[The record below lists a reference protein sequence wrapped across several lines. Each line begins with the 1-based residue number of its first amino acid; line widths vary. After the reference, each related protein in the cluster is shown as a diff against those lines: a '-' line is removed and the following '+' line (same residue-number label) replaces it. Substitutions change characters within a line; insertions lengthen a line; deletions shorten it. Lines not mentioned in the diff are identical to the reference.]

1 MHSAPYRE
9 HEIVWYKLDIP
20 HICPTNAKVQ
30 ITHWP
35 AEIISKTLKIE
46 THHVEIVSI
55 EDMNGG
61 KMDIP
66 QPVNMQ
72 YYVYMIELMGVESG
86 ANTFECRVRDL
97 LPWLTYSVPE
107 VMRTQART
115 LLKRKDSLLKSLD
128 GDEEDF
134 QSRLTTWA
142 WARHWADAIRSHFAP
157 FGLFFD
163 SEALKKMRRKRQGG
177 YYNGSIKKKRSRAE
191 KDAQEKE
198 MIRETE
204 MIESSVQ
211 QYQGIWFGT
220 EKIWIGDMVRLAGTF
235 ESPHSDPS
243 KPSSKAQMNGNGRS
257 TSNSAYLQLYKGRR
271 LSEGKGPLVK
281 LEGFKMSEASIG
293 KPIFLQVTHIYRVPG
308 QEGSPP
314 TLQFDGSYY
323 ELVKEDEGKVKK
335 PLSSNGGMQG
345 VLDNSDTS
353 SSSTPDQDLGD
364 PVTGVKQLDTSI
376 PSLYRKE
383 LVPPPAGGYVFK
395 PLKRLAGIAEEDGAT
410 GIPPH
415 MIAG

>member
-1 MHSAPYRE
+1 MQ
-9 HEIVWYKLDIP
+9 V
-20 HICPTNAKVQ
+20 
-30 ITHWP
+30 THWP

-46 THHVEIVSI
+46 THHVEIVPI
-55 EDMNGG
+55 EDMNGD
-61 KMDIP
+61 KIDIP
-66 QPVNMQ
+66 QPVNLQ

-97 LPWLTYSVPE
+97 LPWVTYSVPE
-107 VMRTQART
+107 VMRTQARM

-134 QSRLTTWA
+134 QSVLTTWA

-163 SEALKKMRRKRQGG
+163 SEALKKMRRRKQGG
-177 YYNGSIKKKRSRAE
+177 YYNGSSKKKRSRAE
-191 KDAQEKE
+191 RDAKEKE

-211 QYQGIWFGT
+211 QYQGIWFGS
-220 EKIWIGDMVRLAGTF
+220 EKIWVGDMVRLAGTF
-235 ESPHSDPS
+235 ESSPSTFS
-243 KPSSKAQMNGNGRS
+243 KPSHQAQANGNGIT
-257 TSNSAYLQLYKGRR
+257 TSKSAYLQLYKGRR
-271 LSEGKGPLVK
+271 LSEGKGPLVE
-281 LEGFKMSEASIG
+281 LEGFKMTEASIG
-293 KPIFLQVTHIYRVPG
+293 KPAFLQVTHIYRMPG
-308 QEGSPP
+308 QEGTPA
-314 TLQFDGSYY
+314 TLHFDGTYY
-323 ELVKEDEGKVKK
+323 ELVKEDEGRVRK
-335 PLSSNGGMQG
+335 PPSSNGGMQG
-345 VLDNSDTS
+345 VLDTSDTS
-353 SSSTPDQDLGD
+353 SSCPDQDFID
-364 PVTGVKQLDTSI
+364 PVTGVQKLDTSI

-395 PLKRLAGIAEEDGAT
+395 PLKRLPGIAEEDGAT